1 MLKVAS
7 KVVLFTVA
15 VVFGAMFVGC
25 GPKYPNCENDEH
37 CVEKGEYCVNQLC
50 RECAN
55 NDNCVAKTGD
65 KCKRCG
71 VNYTCE
77 KTPGCCHSDADC
89 PGGKCRKD
97 GGEVGKCGPLCI
109 NNSECPAGQEC
120 VGERCVTP
128 KVPCGGPCP
137 AKKQCVND
145 RCEWECSFGNI
156 LFDFDKSNL
165 RKDAKESVKANLD
178 CLKKLDLPIVLAGH
192 ADERGEDQYNYQL
205 AEQRWKSVQRNLK
218 DLGIKVQ
225 MRGISYGEDRPL
237 CSGSTEDCWQ
247 QNRRVEIQVDEGQ
260 QK

>member
-1 MLKVAS
+1 MQKVVS
-7 KVVLFTVA
+7 RVVLFTVSI
-15 VVFGAMFVGC
+15 VFAGMFVGC

-77 KTPGCCHSDADC
+77 KAPGCCHSDADC
-89 PGGKCRKD
+89 PGGKCRMD
-97 GGEVGKCGPLCI
+97 GDVGKCGPLCI

-145 RCEWECSFGNI
+145 RCEWECSFGNVN
-156 LFDFDKSNL
+156 FDFDKANL
-165 RKDAKESVKANLD
+165 RKDAKEAIKANLE
-178 CLKKLDLPIVLAGH
+178 CLKKLDLPVVLAGH

-218 DLGIKVQ
+218 DLGIKIAI
-225 MRGISYGEDRPL
+225 RGISYGEDRPL
-237 CSGSTEDCWQ
+237 CSGSTEECWQ